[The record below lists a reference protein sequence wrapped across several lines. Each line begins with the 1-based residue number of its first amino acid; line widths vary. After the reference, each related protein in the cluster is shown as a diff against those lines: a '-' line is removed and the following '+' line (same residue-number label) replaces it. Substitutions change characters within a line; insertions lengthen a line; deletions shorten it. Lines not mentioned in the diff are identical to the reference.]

1 MSTERRAFIPYET
14 IDYVYTINLALQ
26 KVFEARAQLSDSIT
40 YERYLRV
47 VEALYAILAP
57 RLRSSRVKELIEKA
71 KRRDPEGFYTS
82 EGVEALDKAVEL
94 ILDLSLIHI

>member
-1 MSTERRAFIPYET
+1 M
-14 IDYVYTINLALQ
+14 
-26 KVFEARAQLSDSIT
+26 FEARAQLSDSIT

-94 ILDLSLIHI
+94 ILDTLDRNHLLMRGEVYEEEHI

>member
-1 MSTERRAFIPYET
+1 
-14 IDYVYTINLALQ
+14 LALQ
-26 KVFEARAQLSDSIT
+26 RVFEARAQLSDSIT

-94 ILDLSLIHI
+94 ILDTLDRNHLLMRGEVYEEEHI